1 MKLISLVSSLF
12 FPVVLGQDILG
23 SLRSQGHTSFA
34 DALVKA
40 GLQYAVELNSDS
52 PVTVLI
58 PNNAAFDSASSTLAS
73 LNQTQL
79 QNVLATHL
87 IPSGVI
93 RSSNLTNGPIR
104 TYNAF
109 QNLTVSVAPNNIT
122 FNGARVVTPDVT
134 LNNGIYHVIDQV
146 IVPRNSS
153 NSTLVSN
160 IIDTARANNLTDL
173 LASIEKAG
181 LTKSVQDASGV
192 TVFAPRNSSFA
203 AIKSTADR
211 MSTSEFRSLIGTH
224 ITTSVY
230 YTKKLLMDSI
240 VASIIP
246 GQRVRLRPT
255 SDGKITING
264 VGISVTDI
272 PTTQGLIHIV
282 ERVVFPDV
290 NLSKSQDR
298 PVDNQASGRWINT
311 VLLAVPCVLFAIF

>member
-1 MKLISLVSSLF
+1 M
-12 FPVVLGQDILG
+12 LGQDILG

-58 PNNAAFDSASSTLAS
+58 PNNAAFDSASSTF
-73 LNQTQL
+73 NQTQL

-153 NSTLVSN
+153 NSTLVSS

-224 ITTSVY
+224 KVY

-240 VASIIP
+240 VASTIP

-264 VGISVTDI
+264 VGISVTDV